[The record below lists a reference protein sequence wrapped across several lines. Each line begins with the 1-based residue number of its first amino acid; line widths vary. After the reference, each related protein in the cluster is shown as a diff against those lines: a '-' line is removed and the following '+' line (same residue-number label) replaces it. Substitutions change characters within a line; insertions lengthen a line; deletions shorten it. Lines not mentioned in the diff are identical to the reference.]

1 MPTNPKQIAVIGG
14 GPMGL
19 ACAYH
24 LSKAGAQVTVL
35 EAGPR
40 MGGMSVTFDFNG
52 LDIERFFHFICRTDY
67 DYFELL
73 DDLGIGNTLRWKHTR
88 MGLFHQGKLHEWGA
102 PGALLRF
109 PNLSLLTK
117 FRYGLQVMVT
127 KQRKHFDDLEHISAR
142 SWLERWLGKKGYD
155 TLWKQLFALKFYE
168 HQDNLSAAWIAA
180 RIQRVAQSRASL
192 FHEELGYLE
201 GCTQTLID
209 ALENTLT
216 RQGVKLVTQARVEE
230 VCTAEGHITGVRVN
244 GNTQAFDR
252 VISTVPLPYV
262 PDMIPDLPVAWAERI
277 RSIMNVGVCTVILKL
292 KHPLTPYF
300 WTNITDDTL
309 PIPGIIEYGN
319 LNPLN
324 VHTAYV
330 PCYMP
335 QTHPKYQWTLEQF
348 MDELMPV
355 FARINPDFKPD
366 WVLDAHL
373 SRYHYAQTVCTPG
386 FASLIPPMSGL
397 IDGLFIAD
405 TASYYP
411 QDRSVTE
418 SVRVGKLLA
427 QMALSP

>member
-1 MPTNPKQIAVIGG
+1 MTSSPKHIAVIGG

-24 LSKAGAQVTVL
+24 LAKTGAKVTVF

-40 MGGMSVTFDFNG
+40 MGGMSATFDFNG
-52 LDIERFFHFICRTDY
+52 LAIERFFHFICRTDY
-67 DYFELL
+67 DYFDLL
-73 DDLGIGNTLRWKHTR
+73 DELGIREALRWKKTR
-88 MGLFHQGKLHEWGA
+88 MGLFNQGKLHEWGT
-102 PGALLRF
+102 PGALIRF

-117 FRYGLQVMVT
+117 LRYGLQIIRT
-127 KQRKHFDDLEHISAR
+127 KQLKHFDDLEHINAR
-142 SWLERWLGKKGYD
+142 NWLERWLGKAGYN
-155 TLWKQLFALKFYE
+155 TLWKQLFALKFFE

-192 FHEELGYLE
+192 LHEELGYLE
-201 GCTQTLID
+201 GCTQTLI
-209 ALENTLT
+209 NTLEESLKN
-216 RQGVKLVTQARVEE
+216 QGVTLATRAQVEE
-230 VCTAEGHITGVRVN
+230 VCAQEGRISGVRVN
-244 GNTQAFDR
+244 GSEQHFDQ
-252 VISTVPLPYV
+252 VVSTIPLPYV
-262 PDMIPDLPVAWAERI
+262 PDMIPALPAEWSERI
-277 RSIMNVGVCTVILKL
+277 RSIINVGVCTVILKL
-292 KHPLTPYF
+292 KQPLTPYF
-300 WTNITDDTL
+300 WTNITDESL

-348 MDELMPV
+348 MAELMPA
-355 FARINPDFKPD
+355 FSRINPDFKPD
-366 WVLDAHL
+366 WVIDAHL

-397 IDGLFIAD
+397 IEGLFLAD

-411 QDRSVTE
+411 QDRSITE
-418 SVRVGKLLA
+418 SVRVGRLLA
-427 QMALSP
+427 ELARSS